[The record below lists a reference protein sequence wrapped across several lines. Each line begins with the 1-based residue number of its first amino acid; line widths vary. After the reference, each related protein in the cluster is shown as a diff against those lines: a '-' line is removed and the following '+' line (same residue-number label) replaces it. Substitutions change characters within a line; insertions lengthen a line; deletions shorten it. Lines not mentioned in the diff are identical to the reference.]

1 MKNYYLTY
9 NSIRYLLELFAVF
22 DWNFWKCKW
31 YIKCHRRWFVWV
43 FSSYTSSTRWK
54 CYQISLLFHNLKCQ
68 FFLADWGSELQQEL
82 SCSFPFQKYEGRVDL
97 LGAEQWKTG
106 RAIQIFV
113 SKENILR
120 FVHKSNWLVC
130 DIYWQCLST

>member
-1 MKNYYLTY
+1 MNY
-9 NSIRYLLELFAVF
+9 
-22 DWNFWKCKW
+22 
-31 YIKCHRRWFVWV
+31 
-43 FSSYTSSTRWK
+43 
-54 CYQISLLFHNLKCQ
+54 
-68 FFLADWGSELQQEL
+68 FLADWGSELQQEL

-120 FVHKSNWLVC
+120 FVHALLIGIPAGFWVLTAKYRVSRL
-130 DIYWQCLST
+130 DDP

>member
-1 MKNYYLTY
+1 MNY
-9 NSIRYLLELFAVF
+9 I
-22 DWNFWKCKW
+22 
-31 YIKCHRRWFVWV
+31 
-43 FSSYTSSTRWK
+43 
-54 CYQISLLFHNLKCQ
+54 
-68 FFLADWGSELQQEL
+68 LADWGSELEQEL

-120 FVHKSNWLVC
+120 FVHKSLHFLTFNFDTLNREKSMEW
-130 DIYWQCLST
+130 

>member
-1 MKNYYLTY
+1 MNY
-9 NSIRYLLELFAVF
+9 S
-22 DWNFWKCKW
+22 
-31 YIKCHRRWFVWV
+31 
-43 FSSYTSSTRWK
+43 
-54 CYQISLLFHNLKCQ
+54 
-68 FFLADWGSELQQEL
+68 LADWGSELQQEL

-120 FVHKSNWLVC
+120 FVHKLNSLVC
-130 DIYWQCLST
+130 DVYWQCLFTLPLFLTLLKQFLIQKQILIDFLDELGTLHFLTFEFDTLNREKSMEW

>member
-1 MKNYYLTY
+1 MNY
-9 NSIRYLLELFAVF
+9 
-22 DWNFWKCKW
+22 
-31 YIKCHRRWFVWV
+31 
-43 FSSYTSSTRWK
+43 
-54 CYQISLLFHNLKCQ
+54 
-68 FFLADWGSELQQEL
+68 FLADWGSELEQEL

-120 FVHKSNWLVC
+120 FVHKSLHFLTFDFDTLNREKSMEW
-130 DIYWQCLST
+130 

>member
-1 MKNYYLTY
+1 MNY
-9 NSIRYLLELFAVF
+9 
-22 DWNFWKCKW
+22 
-31 YIKCHRRWFVWV
+31 
-43 FSSYTSSTRWK
+43 
-54 CYQISLLFHNLKCQ
+54 
-68 FFLADWGSELQQEL
+68 FLADWGSELQQEL

-120 FVHKSNWLVC
+120 FVHKLNSLVC
-130 DIYWQCLST
+130 DVYWQCLST